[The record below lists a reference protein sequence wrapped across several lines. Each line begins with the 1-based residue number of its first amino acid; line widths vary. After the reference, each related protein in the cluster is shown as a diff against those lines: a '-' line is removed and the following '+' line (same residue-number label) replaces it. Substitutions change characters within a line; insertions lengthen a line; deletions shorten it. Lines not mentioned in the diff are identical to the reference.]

1 MNPERR
7 TTISGHLVEEFRWLD
22 CPICYVDAHR
32 VSGSFDH
39 AVADLQA
46 TSRVLSANRSH
57 LECVAELRHP
67 VVEPP
72 APLSEVVCCSSGNR
86 SLLPW
91 CFVSPS
97 GAACL
102 GNHTS

>member
-46 TSRVLSANRSH
+46 TSVYQRTEARRRTGRSTAIP
-57 LECVAELRHP
+57 E
-67 VVEPP
+67 
-72 APLSEVVCCSSGNR
+72 S
-86 SLLPW
+86 
-91 CFVSPS
+91 
-97 GAACL
+97 
-102 GNHTS
+102 T